1 MTKQETQ
8 LTQIG
13 IRLAPAQMRQLML
26 LAAFHGG
33 QTRTVV
39 TALDR
44 LFQAELTTNPAFA
57 DWVAEEAA
65 EASPAIDDAADS
77 DG

>member
-1 MTKQETQ
+1 MSKQETQ

-44 LFQAELTTNPAFA
+44 LFQAELATNPAFA

-65 EASPAIDDAADS
+65 GAGEVAGSADS